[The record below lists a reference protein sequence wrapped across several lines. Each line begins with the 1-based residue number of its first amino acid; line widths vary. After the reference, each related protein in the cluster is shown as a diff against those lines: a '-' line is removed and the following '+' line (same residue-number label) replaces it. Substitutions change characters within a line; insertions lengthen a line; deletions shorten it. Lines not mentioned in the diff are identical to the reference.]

1 MIKNKTKKMVTA
13 ALLMAVGI
21 ILPFITMQIP
31 AIGNMLLPMHIPVI
45 LCGFLC
51 GGGYGL
57 AIGLVLPILRSF
69 LFGMPPLMPIGT
81 AMAFELAAYGLVSG
95 LLYRRFSGKKCGI
108 YMSLI
113 AAMLAGRVVW
123 GLISFGLFT
132 MLGNPF
138 TWQIFFVQAVVNAI
152 PGIILQLILIPVII
166 YAVKGRKIVE
176 E

>member
-1 MIKNKTKKMVTA
+1 MIKNNTRKLVTA

-31 AIGNMLLPMHIPVI
+31 AIGNMLLPMHLPVI

-57 AIGLVLPILRSF
+57 AIGLILPVLRSF
-69 LFGMPPLMPIGT
+69 LFGMPPLMPIAT
-81 AMAFELAAYGLVSG
+81 AMAFELATYGLVSG
-95 LLYRRFSGKKCGI
+95 LLYRKLIGKKGDI
-108 YMSLI
+108 YMSLTG
-113 AAMLAGRVVW
+113 AMITGRVVW
-123 GLISFGLFT
+123 GLVSFGLFA

-152 PGIILQLILIPVII
+152 PGIILQLILIPVIV
-166 YAVKGRKIVE
+166 YAVRGRS
-176 E
+176 